1 MMYCK
6 ERLKAMNPLVFQF
19 PGRDILLTEYK
30 NDVTTVKLNKEAAE
44 QPFISRGSEYP
55 GRRKET

>member
-1 MMYCK
+1 
-6 ERLKAMNPLVFQF
+6 MNPLVFQF

-44 QPFISRGSEYP
+44 
-55 GRRKET
+55 